1 MSGLL
6 GILIRLPHIFLVL
19 LWRSIVEGFGLAW
32 GEWMIDPI
40 EGVFFSWRGVLD
52 AGESDW

>member
-19 LWRSIVEGFGLAW
+19 LGRSTEGVFGLAW
-32 GEWMIDPI
+32 RIDD
-40 EGVFFSWRGVLD
+40 GFN
-52 AGESDW
+52 